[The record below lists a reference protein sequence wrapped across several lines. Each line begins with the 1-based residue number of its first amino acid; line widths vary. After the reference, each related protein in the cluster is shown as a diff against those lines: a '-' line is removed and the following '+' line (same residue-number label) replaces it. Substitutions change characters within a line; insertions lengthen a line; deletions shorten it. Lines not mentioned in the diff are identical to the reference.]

1 MFAQGK
7 MFTNNQ
13 KKYNKRKHNYKLV
26 SINQLNIV
34 DKLSSNKFTNLQEAF
49 IPKKDPLREKNL
61 AETQKLQK
69 LESEFNTDMN
79 QYMEK
84 YKLYLDELSSRQQ
97 SKNVKYR
104 NQVITYDGNYY
115 YVNNAGFAR
124 VFTNSVW
131 QGKDNSCPQSS
142 RVLSAE
148 EFSSLTLGPPMN
160 VGEMCRAGVYNA
172 KSASDGTTAW
182 VDNQGYKHIYT
193 DFSNKHSSCPH
204 TAETIT
210 SLQFNAMPTGKTY
223 GYMDQCATISLDS
236 PLYDQLMIINNR
248 LLSKITEIKSEIG
261 KLDSQDITL
270 KNNIIKKKEE
280 IVDAYSKLEKLV
292 KQIKDSRTSIQTYRG
307 EIEDQNLSVPSIQMH
322 HLIWVVLGGAFI
334 GAAIYNAS

>member
-193 DFSNKHSSCPH
+193 DFSNRHRSCPP

-223 GYMDQCATISLDS
+223 GSMEQCATISLDS